1 MSLDERAGGLL
12 TIDLGAIAANYQ
24 FLARTAATGCAAVVK
39 ADAYGLGMDRVAPA
53 LAAAGCRAFFVALAD
68 EGIALR
74 RLLPDADIYI
84 LNGPPIGAEGDLIAQ
99 NLTPVLNDLD
109 QVGRWA
115 AAAAGRDAP
124 LAAILHVDT
133 GMSRLGL
140 DGQETKRLAAE
151 PDRLAGID
159 IAYLMS
165 HLACAEEP
173 DHPKNAE
180 QLAAFRAARQT
191 LGALPGGASFA
202 NSSGIFLGPDYR
214 FDLVR
219 PGAALYG
226 VNPTPDKP
234 NPMAQAVHL
243 QGRILQLRD
252 VDRPMTVGYG
262 ATHSVARKGKIITV
276 SVGYADGYLRSL
288 SNRGS
293 ARIGAVPLPVLGRVS
308 MDLITLDASD
318 APDDAVRPGALVD
331 LIGPGHD
338 VDALAAEAG
347 TTGYEILTSL
357 GPRYARRYTDGNG

>member
-1 MSLDERAGGLL
+1 
-12 TIDLGAIAANYQ
+12 
-24 FLARTAATGCAAVVK
+24 
-39 ADAYGLGMDRVAPA
+39 
-53 LAAAGCRAFFVALAD
+53 
-68 EGIALR
+68 
-74 RLLPDADIYI
+74 
-84 LNGPPIGAEGDLIAQ
+84 
-99 NLTPVLNDLD
+99 
-109 QVGRWA
+109 
-115 AAAAGRDAP
+115 
-124 LAAILHVDT
+124 
-133 GMSRLGL
+133 MSRLGL
-140 DGQETKRLAAE
+140 DRAETARLAAE
-151 PDRLAGID
+151 PDRLSGVEVV
-159 IAYLMS
+159 YLMS
-165 HLACAEEP
+165 HLACAEEA
-173 DHPKNAE
+173 DHPMNAA

-191 LGALPGGASFA
+191 LRALPGGASFA

-234 NPMAQAVHL
+234 NPMAQPVHL
-243 QGRILQLRD
+243 QGRIIQLRD

-293 ARIGAVPLPVLGRVS
+293 ARIGAVSLPVLGRVS

-318 APDDAVRPGALVD
+318 APDAAVRPGALVD

-338 VDALAAEAG
+338 IDALADEAG

-357 GPRYARRYTDGNG
+357 GHRYARRYIDGEG

>member
-1 MSLDERAGGLL
+1 MSLDDRAGGLL
-12 TIDLGAIAANYQ
+12 TIDLGAVVANYRL
-24 FLARTAATGCAAVVK
+24 LARTAATGCAAVVK
-39 ADAYGLGMDRVAPA
+39 ADAYGLGMTRVAPA

-74 RLLPDADIYI
+74 RILPTADIYV
-84 LNGPPIGAEGDLIAQ
+84 LNGPPIGAEGDLVAQ
-99 NLTPVLNDLD
+99 DLIPVLNDLG
-109 QVGRWA
+109 QAARWA
-115 AAAAGRDAP
+115 AAAAGREAP
-124 LAAILHVDT
+124 LRAVIHIDT
-133 GMSRLGL
+133 GMNRLGL
-140 DGQETKRLAAE
+140 DRAETARLAAE
-151 PDRLAGID
+151 PDRLSGVEVV
-159 IAYLMS
+159 YLMS
-165 HLACAEEP
+165 HLACAEEA
-173 DHPKNAE
+173 DHPMNAA

-191 LGALPGGASFA
+191 LRALPGGASFA

-234 NPMAQAVHL
+234 NPMAQPVHL
-243 QGRILQLRD
+243 QGRIIQLRD

-293 ARIGAVPLPVLGRVS
+293 ARIGAVSLPVLGRVS

-318 APDDAVRPGALVD
+318 APDAAVRPGALVD

-338 VDALAAEAG
+338 IDALADEAG

-357 GPRYARRYTDGNG
+357 GHRYARRYIDGEG